1 MSTDLIIG
9 LTKAVLI
16 LGLLLTNTILLIWLE
31 RKLVAGMQ
39 SRVGPD
45 RAGPFGI
52 LQTVADAVKLL
63 LKEQILPLKAD
74 RAMYLLAPI
83 LALVPSFLIFMII
96 PLGPSF
102 DLVIQGENVNV
113 DLVGA
118 NINVGVLFF
127 LALSSIAVYSVVL
140 AGWSSGSKYPLLG
153 GVRASAQMI
162 SYEAAMGLALVPVIL
177 YSGSMSM
184 TDIVQSQAGFLS
196 SPIPILDSIV
206 GFIPKWNI
214 FPQFVA
220 FAIFFVASIAEVNR
234 APFDL
239 VEAEQ
244 ELVGGFHTEY
254 SGFRFAMFFLAEYIN
269 MFNMCAI
276 TATFFLG
283 GWLGP
288 TFSGFLPPFISAFMP
303 AFWLGAKTF
312 SLLFI
317 YVWIRATLPRL
328 RYDQLMELGWK
339 RLIPI
344 SLVWLILSSIVLGVR
359 EFGLPWS

>member
-1 MSTDLIIG
+1 MSIDIIIS
-9 LTKAVLI
+9 LVKAFLI

-31 RKLVAGMQ
+31 RKVVAGMQ

-52 LQTVADAVKLL
+52 LQTLADAIKLL
-63 LKEQILPLKAD
+63 LKEQIMPLKAD
-74 RAMYLLAPI
+74 RAMYILAPI

-96 PLGPSF
+96 PLGP
-102 DLVIQGENVNV
+102 DIDIEINGQNIRVP
-113 DLVGA
+113 LVGA
-118 NINVGVLFF
+118 DLNVGVLFF

-162 SYEAAMGLALVPVIL
+162 SYEAAMGLSLVPVIL

-184 TDIVQSQAGFLS
+184 TEIVKSQDGHLS
-196 SPIPILDSIV
+196 SPLPFLDSIV
-206 GFIPKWNI
+206 SFIPNWNI

-288 TFSGFLPPFISAFMP
+288 TFSNFLPPLISALMP
-303 AFWLGAKTF
+303 AFWLGVKTF
-312 SLLFI
+312 GLLFI

-339 RLIPI
+339 RMIPI
-344 SLVWLILSSIVLGVR
+344 SLIWLLLSSIVLGIR

>member
-1 MSTDLIIG
+1 MSIDLIISAI
-9 LTKAVLI
+9 KAFLV

-31 RKLVAGMQ
+31 RKVVAGMQ
-39 SRVGPD
+39 SRIGPD

-52 LQTVADAVKLL
+52 LQTLADAIKLL
-63 LKEQILPLKAD
+63 LKEQIMPLKAD

-83 LALVPSFLIFMII
+83 IALVPSFLIFMII
-96 PLGPSF
+96 PLGP
-102 DLVIQGENVNV
+102 DLNLEINGQNVNV
-113 DLVGA
+113 PLVGA
-118 NINVGVLFF
+118 DLNVGVLFF

-162 SYEAAMGLALVPVIL
+162 SYEAAMGLSLVPVIL

-184 TDIVQSQAGFLS
+184 TEIVKSQAGHLS
-196 SPIPILDSIV
+196 SPIPFLDAIVSI
-206 GFIPKWNI
+206 IPKWNI

-220 FAIFFVASIAEVNR
+220 FAIFFIASVAEVNR

-288 TFSGFLPPFISAFMP
+288 TFSNFLPPLISAFMP
-303 AFWLGAKTF
+303 AFWLGVKTF
-312 SLLFI
+312 GLLFI

-344 SLVWLILSSIVLGVR
+344 SLVWLILTSIVLGLR
-359 EFGLPWS
+359 EFGFPWS